1 MSKAAGKTI
10 EYVPLDEDDD
20 RRRMNLLLEIKKVIK
35 FQGTEI
41 LKLAKVNFFFFDSG
55 NRVCMT
61 DDSVHHD
68 SHGRT

>member
-10 EYVPLDEDDD
+10 KYVPLDDEDDD

-41 LKLAKVNFFFFDSG
+41 LKLAKVTFFFF
-55 NRVCMT
+55 
-61 DDSVHHD
+61 
-68 SHGRT
+68 